1 MKTALLTT
9 TSLALAA
16 AGVAVLPAASASA
29 SVVTT
34 GTYDENV
41 VRANTVDAS
50 ATFASATGV
59 GSAANVLDV
68 ATFTSAVA
76 AANAAGFGG
85 VVGFDALT
93 DTVDGGSA
101 AGFSGFTANYGTKTL
116 SIMQGN
122 PATNGYFAISQTSN
136 SGSRESISGSADGPQ
151 GQLRYENPT
160 GNPPGRNY
168 NFTLGAITGGATN
181 EAVVSFGAT
190 ILGKNVA
197 DGLVLAATA
206 TFSDGS
212 TVISNGLPDDN
223 SADNSMGDT
232 FYGFTAPAGTSIV
245 SVSIPYGTAVN
256 NAGDFPGLDDV
267 GFVTAVVPVPEPA
280 TLSLLGLGGLALL
293 RRRRAL

>member
-1 MKTALLTT
+1 MKTALSKTA
-9 TSLALAA
+9 SLALAA
-16 AGVAVLPAASASA
+16 ACGISLLAASASA
-29 SVVTT
+29 NVVTT

-68 ATFTSAVA
+68 ATFTTSVA

-85 VVGFDALT
+85 VVGFDAAT

-116 SIMQGN
+116 SIGQGD
-122 PATNGYFAISQTSN
+122 PATNGYFALSQTSN
-136 SGSRESISGSADGPQ
+136 TGSRESISGSADGPQ

-168 NFTLGAITGGATN
+168 TFTLGAITGGVTN

-190 ILGKNVA
+190 FLGKPIP
-197 DGLVLAATA
+197 DGFLLPATA

-212 TVISNGLPDDN
+212 TVVSNGFPDDN
-223 SADNSMGDT
+223 SADNSMGDV
-232 FYGFTAPAGTSIV
+232 FYGFVAPAGTSIL
-245 SVSIPYGTAVN
+245 SVSIPYGSLIN
-256 NAGDFPGLDDV
+256 NAGEFPGLDDV

-280 TLSLLGLGGLALL
+280 SLGLLGLGGLALL
-293 RRRRAL
+293 RRRR